1 MQSYSRYQP
10 PPSPLPP
17 EISVE
22 DGCGMRVRTYDE
34 SLVPY
39 RPPPFLGSWPKKVSM
54 GEVYHLAPPPF
65 IGSWPNNT
73 GTIGVGS
80 NKSKENTTTKGKGLL

>member
-1 MQSYSRYQP
+1 MLASIGVPLFLKALTDNGMQSYSRYQP

-22 DGCGMRVRTYDE
+22 DRCGMQVRTYDE

-39 RPPPFLGSWPKKVSM
+39 RSPPFVGSWP
-54 GEVYHLAPPPF
+54 
-65 IGSWPNNT
+65 
-73 GTIGVGS
+73 
-80 NKSKENTTTKGKGLL
+80 